1 MADEEYAAWAAVRA
15 LVEVYAQTRAT
26 DFSTLAGALRGEGL
40 RLDMYKGL
48 PGSFRP
54 WDNQLRQPILLHTA
68 DAVIARPPLQGFLHE
83 HDVLDTLGTDEPQTA
98 CRM

>member
-1 MADEEYAAWAAVRA
+1 MVDEEYAAWAAVRA

-26 DFSTLAGALRGEGL
+26 DFATLAGALRAESL
-40 RLDMYKGL
+40 TLDLYKGL
-48 PGSFRP
+48 PGSFRH

-83 HDVLDTLGTDEPQTA
+83 HDTLDTLGIDEPQTA
-98 CRM
+98 CRF